1 MTTDQ
6 RLKPPSHLSKKA
18 KHLWRQ
24 ITAAFTIDDAP
35 GLMLLTSALEAY
47 DRLNEAR
54 AELKRDGIS
63 VVDRW
68 GQRKQHPSVQ
78 TEASARGQMHQAL
91 KLINID
97 INAVN

>member
-1 MTTDQ
+1 MKADQ
-6 RLKPPSHLSKKA
+6 HLKPPSHLSKRA
-18 KHLWRQ
+18 KERWRR
-24 ITAAFTIDDAP
+24 ITSAITIDDEP
-35 GLMLLTSALEAY
+35 GLMLLASALEAF

-91 KLINID
+91 KLLNVD
-97 INAVN
+97 INTLQ